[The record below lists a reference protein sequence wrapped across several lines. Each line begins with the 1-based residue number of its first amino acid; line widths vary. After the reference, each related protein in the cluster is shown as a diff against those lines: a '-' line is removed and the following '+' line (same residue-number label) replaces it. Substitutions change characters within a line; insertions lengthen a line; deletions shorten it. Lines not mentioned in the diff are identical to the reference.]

1 VNTATLPRDVT
12 LLPQKPGGMGSGA
25 LMAVIVHLG
34 LLAALAFGVSWH
46 ASEPEGVSAELW
58 SAVPQI
64 AAPPAVEPPPVEQ
77 PRPQKQVV
85 EETPP
90 PKPVQREADISIEK
104 EREKKL
110 KQQQEDE
117 RRKEQDKREKEK
129 LLKEKEQA
137 QKDKAEKEQALRKQ
151 KEEQALR
158 DKLREEQLKRMM
170 GQVGGTGAP
179 NAAGNAQKD
188 SGPSAGYAGRIK
200 ARIKPNIVLTDE
212 VSGNPQAEVEVRCA
226 PDGTILGRK
235 IVKSSGAKEWD
246 EAVLRA
252 IDKTEVLPRDTDGRV
267 PGTIIVSF
275 RPRE

>member
-1 VNTATLPRDVT
+1 
-12 LLPQKPGGMGSGA
+12 
-25 LMAVIVHLG
+25 MAVIVHLG

-64 AAPPAVEPPPVEQ
+64 AAPPAAEPPPVEQ
-77 PRPQKQVV
+77 PKPQKQAV

-90 PKPVQREADISIEK
+90 PKPVQRDADIAIEK

-117 RRKEQDKREKEK
+117 RRKEQEKREKEK

-200 ARIKPNIVLTDE
+200 ARIKPNIVLTDD

-235 IVKSSGAKEWD
+235 IVKSSGTKEWD

>member
-1 VNTATLPRDVT
+1 MNAAALPRDAT
-12 LLPQKPGGMGSGA
+12 LLPQKPGGMGMGA
-25 LMAVIVHLG
+25 LMAGIVHIG
-34 LLAALAFGVSWH
+34 LLLALAIGVSWH

-58 SAVPQI
+58 AAVPQV
-64 AAPPAVEPPPVEQ
+64 AAPPATEAPPVEQ
-77 PRPQKQVV
+77 PKPQKQVT

-90 PKPVQREADISIEK
+90 PKPVQREADIGIEK

-117 RRKEQDKREKEK
+117 RRKEQDKREKDK

-179 NAAGNAQKD
+179 NAVGNAQKD
-188 SGPSAGYAGRIK
+188 AGPSASYAGRIK
-200 ARIKPNIVLTDE
+200 ARIKPNIVFNEDL
-212 VSGNPQAEVEVRCA
+212 SGNPEAEVEVRCA
-226 PDGTILGRK
+226 ADGTIIGRK
-235 IVKSSGAKEWD
+235 IIKSSGVPGWD
-246 EAVLRA
+246 DAVLRA
-252 IDKTEVLPRDTDGRV
+252 IDKTEILPRDTNGRV
-267 PGTIIVSF
+267 PGTMIVSF